1 MFLSMTAVYNQ
12 QDFRSRF
19 QDLRQRLDKHAWLIS
34 FFVPVSPSSDPCS
47 FAWQQH
53 WSIENEPAGIIE
65 VFHTLQ
71 DVYDG
76 ITVSR

>member
-1 MFLSMTAVYNQ
+1 MMAVYNQ
-12 QDFRSRF
+12 QDFRSHF
-19 QDLRQRLDKHAWLIS
+19 QDLQQRLNKHASLIS
-34 FFVPVSPSSDPCS
+34 FFVLISPSSDPCS

-53 WSIENEPAGIIE
+53 WSIEDEPADIIE
-65 VFHTLQ
+65 ILHTLQ

>member
-34 FFVPVSPSSDPCS
+34 FFVLISPSSDPCS

-65 VFHTLQ
+65 ILHTLQ

>member
-1 MFLSMTAVYNQ
+1 MTAVYNQ
-12 QDFRSRF
+12 QDFRSHF
-19 QDLRQRLDKHAWLIS
+19 QDLQQRLNKRASLIS
-34 FFVPVSPSSDPCS
+34 FFVLISPSSDPCS

-53 WSIENEPAGIIE
+53 WSIEDEPAGIIE
-65 VFHTLQ
+65 ILHTLQ